1 MARDQPADALEDVF
15 VPVVSE
21 RISATIAEQIRA
33 AILDRRLAPGDRL
46 PNERSLAERFKV
58 SRVTVR
64 DALRALEAAG
74 LVQIRVGATGG
85 AFVTAPSAGVVGAGL
100 SNLLMLSEIEPDEVA
115 EARLI
120 FELGTVTL
128 AVERATDEDLA
139 ELRGLC
145 DEGAEALAAGAYT
158 SALSQAFHAR
168 LATAAQNHAV
178 ELMTASF
185 AGPLSMHRVRERE
198 PADASHART
207 VQEHR
212 RIVDAIAARD
222 GAAAR
227 DAMTEH
233 LLRGT
238 TLPRAPEADPGAKPK
253 PKPKP
258 KRAAKATAKA
268 KASAKKRPAAG
279 RKPRN
284 G

>member
-1 MARDQPADALEDVF
+1 
-15 VPVVSE
+15 
-21 RISATIAEQIRA
+21 
-33 AILDRRLAPGDRL
+33 
-46 PNERSLAERFKV
+46 
-58 SRVTVR
+58 VTVR
-64 DALRALEAAG
+64 DALRALEAGG

-128 AVERATDEDLA
+128 AVERATDEDIA
-139 ELRGLC
+139 QLRELC

-198 PADASHART
+198 PADVSHART
-207 VQEHR
+207 VDEHR

-238 TLPRAPEADPGAKPK
+238 TLAGSPEGDPAATAKPK
-253 PKPKP
+253 P
-258 KRAAKATAKA
+258 RAGRAKA
-268 KASAKKRPAAG
+268 KAAAKSRPATARPPG
-279 RKPRN
+279 KA
-284 G
+284 